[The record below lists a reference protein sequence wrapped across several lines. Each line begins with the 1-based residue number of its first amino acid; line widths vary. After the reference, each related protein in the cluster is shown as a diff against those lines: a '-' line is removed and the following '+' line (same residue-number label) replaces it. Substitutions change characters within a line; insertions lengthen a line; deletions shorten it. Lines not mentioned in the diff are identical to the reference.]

1 MPWHPAQKITRADT
15 RTTPASQVGLLQY
28 SLQIS
33 LGTLLYSGYSGLMVY
48 QRTYK
53 FAHVFTK
60 PSNIIQFSIRKFRT
74 KMPGRQP
81 GNGGGAAV
89 AVAHPLRAREAAGAG
104 EGSHIRSP
112 SLVQRGSTGSTGSTH
127 PDVHL
132 VLRSITVWARGASK
146 GTQKLNGS
154 QVSLA
159 LCHNRPS
166 KTTALPDA
174 RGKHVQKTAVLLKP
188 KKLLA
193 CSMKLCIV
201 GAT

>member
-81 GNGGGAAV
+81 GNGGRSGGGSGA
-89 AVAHPLRAREAAGAG
+89 P
-104 EGSHIRSP
+104 
-112 SLVQRGSTGSTGSTH
+112 STGSGGGGGGGGVPYSK
-127 PDVHL
+127 PFL
-132 VLRSITVWARGASK
+132 GAAWLNWLNRLDTPRCSPGFEVYHSL
-146 GTQKLNGS
+146 GTRCQ
-154 QVSLA
+154 
-159 LCHNRPS
+159 
-166 KTTALPDA
+166 
-174 RGKHVQKTAVLLKP
+174 
-188 KKLLA
+188 
-193 CSMKLCIV
+193 
-201 GAT
+201 